1 MALFFNNNLKHVRK
15 MLNVSQQELADQI
28 NMDRSTISR
37 WENNEME
44 ATLDNAIQV
53 ANAFNISIADFIARD
68 LTKLST
74 DSLLKLSSGCSY
86 NEAIEN
92 QKNIDLNSE
101 LNYYDFD
108 DQTYIDIDKNDYEE
122 QDRKRIK
129 VILKEKNILKKDEN
143 FTEEDYDRLIQ
154 FIKANKDFII
164 KKDK

>member
-108 DQTYIDIDKNDYEE
+108 DQTYIDIDKSDYEE

-129 VILKEKNILKKDEN
+129 VILKEKNILKKDDN
-143 FTEEDYDRLIQ
+143 FTKEDYDRLIQ

>member
-15 MLNVSQQELADQI
+15 MLNVSQQELADLI

-68 LTKLST
+68 LTKLGT

-108 DQTYIDIDKNDYEE
+108 DQTYIDIDKSDYEE

-129 VILKEKNILKKDEN
+129 VILKEKNILKKDDN
-143 FTEEDYDRLIQ
+143 FTKEDYDRLIQ

>member
-129 VILKEKNILKKDEN
+129 VILKEKNILKKDDN
-143 FTEEDYDRLIQ
+143 FTKEDYDRLIQ

>member
-129 VILKEKNILKKDEN
+129 VILKEKNILKKNDN

>member
-15 MLNVSQQELADQI
+15 MLNVSQQKLADQI

-108 DQTYIDIDKNDYEE
+108 DQTYIDIDKSDYEE

-129 VILKEKNILKKDEN
+129 VILKEKNILKKDDN
-143 FTEEDYDRLIQ
+143 FTKEDYDRLIQ

>member
-53 ANAFNISIADFIARD
+53 ANAFNISIADFIAKD
-68 LTKLST
+68 LTKLGT

-108 DQTYIDIDKNDYEE
+108 DQTYIDIDKSDYEE

-129 VILKEKNILKKDEN
+129 VILKEKNILKKDDN
-143 FTEEDYDRLIQ
+143 FTKEDYDRLIQ

>member
-68 LTKLST
+68 LTKLGT

-108 DQTYIDIDKNDYEE
+108 DQTYIDIDKSDYEE

-129 VILKEKNILKKDEN
+129 VILKEKNILKKDDN
-143 FTEEDYDRLIQ
+143 FTKEDYDRLIQ